1 MKFHTWVPNLFGC
14 QGGIQ
19 VYSGFLLQA
28 IQKIY
33 PQSRYDIFVKHDL
46 KTSSDFPYLPD
57 TRFHFA
63 GDYSLKIRTP
73 AFASQIITQGFLQRP
88 DIIISS
94 HLNFTV
100 AAYWL
105 KCMTG
110 IPYWTVAHGIDAWNI
125 QNRALK
131 NALHHADLIL
141 AVSSYTRERL
151 IKEQKLNP
159 DKVSILPNT
168 FDANRFNI
176 APKPEK
182 LLQKYNLKPDQP
194 TILTVARL
202 SNSEQY
208 KGYDKI
214 LSALPKIRQQIPN
227 VRYILVGKG
236 NDKPR
241 IEKLISQYQIQECVT
256 LTGYIPDEEL
266 SEHYNLCDVFAMPS
280 KAEGFGIVYLEA
292 LASGKPV
299 LAGNQD
305 GAVDPLCQGEL
316 GALIDPDDSEAIAQ
330 TLIQILRSQY
340 PNPLLYQPLKLR
352 QQVIERFGSES
363 FGKTLGNYL
372 KYHTALNKKALHE
385 DGIDAEIAATHH
397 NRSKLDVSRTR
408 LK

>member
-1 MKFHTWVPNLFGC
+1 MKRQIYQGVDASSYLTAINMKLHTWVPNLFSS

-19 VYSGFLLQA
+19 VYSGFLLRA

-33 PQSRYDIFVKHDL
+33 PQSQYDIFVKHDVS
-46 KTSSDFPYLPD
+46 TSSDFPYLPD

-73 AFASQIITQGFLQRP
+73 IFVSQIITQGLLQKP
-88 DIIISS
+88 NLIISA
-94 HLNFTV
+94 HINFTV

-110 IPYWTVAHGIDAWNI
+110 IPYWTVGHGIDAWNI
-125 QNRALK
+125 QNRALQ

-141 AVSSYTRERL
+141 TGGNYTRERL

-168 FDANRFNI
+168 FDADRFKI

-182 LLQKYNLKPDQP
+182 LLQKYSLKPDQP

-202 SNSEQY
+202 SESEQY

-227 VRYILVGKG
+227 VHYILVGKG

-241 IEKLISQYQIQECVT
+241 IEKLISQYQIQNSVT
-256 LTGYIPDEEL
+256 LTGYIPEEEL

-299 LAGNQD
+299 LAGNKD

-330 TLIQILRSQY
+330 TLIQILRNQY
-340 PNPLLYQPLKLR
+340 PNPLLYQPLELR
-352 QQVIERFGSES
+352 QQVIERFGFES
-363 FGKTLGNYL
+363 FEEAIGNYL
-372 KYHTALNKKALHE
+372 KAQLH
-385 DGIDAEIAATHH
+385 
-397 NRSKLDVSRTR
+397 SS
-408 LK
+408 